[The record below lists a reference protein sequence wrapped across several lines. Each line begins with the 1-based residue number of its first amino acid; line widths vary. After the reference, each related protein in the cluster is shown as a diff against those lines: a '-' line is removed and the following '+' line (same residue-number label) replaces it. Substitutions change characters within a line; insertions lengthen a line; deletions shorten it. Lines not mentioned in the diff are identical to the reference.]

1 MGMPRGRLDL
11 SHFHDMG
18 KQNHRGLV
26 PMEFIEPAMP
36 HAVGD
41 VAGYK
46 PAEAKALHDRGIAVP
61 HGSVYDRGDVAER
74 RDASQVVPETDDE
87 LRRSQVDLGDEPLGR
102 HHLQRIKLAAEIA
115 GRDVSTKDDAD
126 EIIRAEIA
134 RRGGLATRSGG
145 AVTSDAFRQQ
155 VA

>member
-11 SHFHDMG
+11 SHFHDMA

-26 PMEFIEPAMP
+26 PMEFIEAAMP
-36 HAVGD
+36 HAIGD

-46 PAEAKALHDRGIAVP
+46 PHEAKALHDRGIAVP
-61 HGSVYDRGDVAER
+61 HGSVYDRGDIAER
-74 RDASQVVPETDDE
+74 RDASVVVPETDDE
-87 LRRSQVDLGDEPLGR
+87 LRRSQVDLGDDPMGQ

-115 GRDVSTKDDAD
+115 GRDVSTKADAD
-126 EIIRAEIA
+126 EIIQAEIA
-134 RRGGLATRSGG
+134 RRGTRASQTGG
-145 AVTSDAFRQQ
+145 AVMSDALRQQ

>member
-11 SHFHDMG
+11 SHFHDMA

-36 HAVGD
+36 HGVGD

-61 HGSVYDRGDVAER
+61 HDSVYDRGDLAER
-74 RDASQVVPETDDE
+74 RDASVVVPETDDE
-87 LRRSQVDLGDEPLGR
+87 LRRSQVDLGEGPLER
-102 HHLQRIKLAAEIA
+102 HHLQKIKLAAQIA
-115 GRDVSTKDDAD
+115 GRDVSKADEAD

-134 RRGGLATRSGG
+134 RRGALASRSGG
-145 AVTSDAFRQQ
+145 AVTTDAFRQQ
-155 VA
+155 IA

>member
-11 SHFHDMG
+11 SHFHEMA

-26 PMEFIEPAMP
+26 PMAFIEAAMP

-46 PAEAKALHDRGIAVP
+46 PLEAKALHDRGIAVP
-61 HGSVYDRGDVAER
+61 HDSVYDRGDIAER
-74 RDASQVVPETDDE
+74 RDASVVIPETEDE
-87 LRRSQVDLGDEPLGR
+87 LRRSQVDLGDEPLDR
-102 HHLQRIKLAAEIA
+102 HHLQRIKLAAQIA
-115 GRDVSTKDDAD
+115 GHEVSKADEAD

-134 RRGGLATRSGG
+134 RRGALASRSGG
-145 AVTSDAFRQQ
+145 AVTSDALRQQ